1 MNVDEKFT
9 FFIYIKLQ
17 GTYLVTPTLLNK
29 DTKLREYGLN
39 HNNPNGCAQ
48 MTTVTDEV
56 LVLAPLLRN
65 A

>member
-1 MNVDEKFT
+1 MKKFPFLLYKVT
-9 FFIYIKLQ
+9 
-17 GTYLVTPTLLNK
+17 GYLVTPTLLNS

-39 HNNPNGCAQ
+39 HNYPTGCAQ

-56 LVLAPLLRN
+56 LDLAPLLRT